1 MHWHPASNDKNAKR
15 TTLVLRISLAAT
27 LAYVVVTFVAGLRA
41 HSLALLSES
50 GHNVS
55 DFLALLL
62 SFAAVYFQSRP
73 ADHARTF
80 GYQRAGVLAA
90 FINAATLIAI
100 SLWIA
105 VEAVHRLSAP
115 VAVEPRL
122 MMIVAAAGVAMNGI
136 IAALLWGVARDV
148 NLRSAF
154 LHMAGDTL
162 STAAVIAGGF
172 GILLTGQNWIDPVLS
187 LLIAALIFWSS
198 IGIVRETLNILLE
211 GAPRGC
217 SPAQIRSGMEAVEG
231 VVNVH
236 DLHVWCLGSNSRA
249 LACHVTIAD
258 IPPSESA
265 CILIKL
271 NGLLREQFQI
281 SHTTIQFEHI
291 GCEHLRG
298 LRRASR
304 DHFRWP
310 RASSQPRALA
320 YSEEALSLARLHLA
334 PAALRFALFAC
345 APAAAWPQA
354 SQNQAATPAQ
364 TVTAA
369 QLEALTGAY
378 ANRNEPDT
386 PLSIYVEDGKLV
398 YESERRLPVALEP
411 ISPTEF
417 AIPNTKSSLRFAL
430 DSSGRGASVVLSQ
443 GSDHS
448 VSYRIGAAGA
458 PRLPRLRAH

>member
-1 MHWHPASNDKNAKR
+1 MSTRRPPAR
-15 TTLVLRISLAAT
+15 TQNGPSLVLRISLAAT

-105 VEAVHRLSAP
+105 VEAVHRLSSP

-122 MMIVAAAGVAMNGI
+122 MMIVAAAGVAMNGV

-154 LHMAGDTL
+154 IHMAGDTL
-162 STAAVIAGGF
+162 STAAVIAGGV

-211 GAPRGC
+211 GTPRGV
-217 SPAQIRSGMEAVEG
+217 SLPEIRSGMEDVEG

-236 DLHVWCLGSNSRA
+236 DLHVWCLGSQSRA

-265 CILIKL
+265 CILVKL
-271 NGLLREQFQI
+271 NSLLREQFQI

-291 GCEHLRG
+291 GCE
-298 LRRASR
+298 
-304 DHFRWP
+304 
-310 RASSQPRALA
+310 
-320 YSEEALSLARLHLA
+320 
-334 PAALRFALFAC
+334 
-345 APAAAWPQA
+345 
-354 SQNQAATPAQ
+354 
-364 TVTAA
+364 
-369 QLEALTGAY
+369 
-378 ANRNEPDT
+378 
-386 PLSIYVEDGKLV
+386 
-398 YESERRLPVALEP
+398 ALEGCVAPP
-411 ISPTEF
+411 IE
-417 AIPNTKSSLRFAL
+417 IP
-430 DSSGRGASVVLSQ
+430 SG
-443 GSDHS
+443 H
-448 VSYRIGAAGA
+448 
-458 PRLPRLRAH
+458 AHPHHHAH